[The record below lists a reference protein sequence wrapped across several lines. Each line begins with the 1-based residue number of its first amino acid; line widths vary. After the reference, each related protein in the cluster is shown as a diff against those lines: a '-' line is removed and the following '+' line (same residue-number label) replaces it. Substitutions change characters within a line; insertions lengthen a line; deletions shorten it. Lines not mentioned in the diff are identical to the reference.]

1 MDLADLLRRYLNLF
15 WLRPENALWTVL
27 RSLAWSRVP
36 MPAPSLDLSCGD
48 GTFSFIH
55 AGGAFAPDFDVFQ
68 TVAKLDKVT
77 REQADMFDKAADDTY
92 QPTIERRPT
101 WRIEVGTD
109 LKASSLSRA
118 ARLDFYDKLVE
129 HDNENPLPFAD
140 NEFASVYCNS
150 AKWVRGVDAFLR
162 EIARVTRPGG
172 TIVLHCKL
180 DSIAR
185 YTLSPFRDQLG
196 DNVLRILDRGRL
208 DTWPSLASDSE
219 WRRRFSAAG
228 LRLVNA
234 TPLATRT
241 HAHFWDVG
249 LRPIAP
255 MLVRMANEITP
266 ASRLEIK
273 RDWVA
278 LFEELLLPL
287 CRLDFDLFPNKSEPS
302 EMQYV
307 LEVGK

>member
-1 MDLADLLRRYLNLF
+1 MDLAALLRRYLNLF

-55 AGGAFAPDFDVFQ
+55 AGGAFDASFDVFQ
-68 TVAKLDKVT
+68 TVAKLDRVT
-77 REQADMFDKAADDTY
+77 REQADMFDKAADETY
-92 QPTIERRPT
+92 RPTIERRPA
-101 WRIEVGTD
+101 WRIDAGTD

-118 ARLDFYDKLVE
+118 GRLDFYGRLVE
-129 HDNENPLPFAD
+129 HDNERPLPFAD
-140 NEFASVYCNS
+140 GEFASVYCNS
-150 AKWVRGVDAFLR
+150 AKWVRNIDGFLR

-172 TIVLHCKL
+172 AVVLHCKL
-180 DSIAR
+180 DAIAR
-185 YTLSPFRDQLG
+185 YTLSPFRDKLG
-196 DNVLRILDRGRL
+196 ENVLRILDRGRL
-208 DTWPSLASDSE
+208 GTWPSLASDAE
-219 WRRRFSAAG
+219 WRRRFAAAG
-228 LRLVNA
+228 LKLVEA
-234 TPLATRT
+234 TPVATRT

-255 MLVRMANEITP
+255 MLVRMAGEITP

-273 RDWVA
+273 REWIA

-287 CRLDFDLFPNKSEPS
+287 CRLDFDLFADESEPA

-307 LEVGK
+307 VSVGT